1 MKAAVCEHYG
11 PPEAVMVKD
20 VPMPVVGARDVLIRV
35 STTAVSIADA
45 RIRALRVPR
54 GLAIPTRLAMG
65 ILRPRRRSEPS

>member
-1 MKAAVCEHYG
+1 
-11 PPEAVMVKD
+11 MVKD